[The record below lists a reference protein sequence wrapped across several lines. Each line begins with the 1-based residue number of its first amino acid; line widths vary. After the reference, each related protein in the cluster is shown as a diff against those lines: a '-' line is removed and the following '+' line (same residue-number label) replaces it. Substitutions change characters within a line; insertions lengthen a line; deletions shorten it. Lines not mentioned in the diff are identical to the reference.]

1 MLGRRAS
8 HHMVGIGMSHKKIY
22 IYIMSCKSNATREDL
37 GFVLPKA
44 KAKGRPKAQIVGV
57 VWLQ

>member
-1 MLGRRAS
+1 
-8 HHMVGIGMSHKKIY
+8 MVGIGMSHKKIY